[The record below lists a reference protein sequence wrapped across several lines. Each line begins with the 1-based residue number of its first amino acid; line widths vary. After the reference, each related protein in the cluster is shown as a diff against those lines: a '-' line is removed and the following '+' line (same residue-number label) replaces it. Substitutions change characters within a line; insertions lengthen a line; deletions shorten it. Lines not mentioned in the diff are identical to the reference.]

1 MEDVVLLLDL
11 GYVEV
16 LILKF
21 VFVVLVEVIVGGRL
35 GVTYGMNIG
44 FLGG

>member
-21 VFVVLVEVIVGGRL
+21 VFVVLVEVIVGGWL
-35 GVTYGMNIG
+35 GVMYGMNIG